1 MVQQEA
7 EEEDGEA
14 ARVANL
20 KGMSKLIHK
29 MSNSISARRPQCFG
43 GQAMNTGPT
52 DGKHVRLQALP
63 SASHGSRGVLP
74 GAFEI

>member
-1 MVQQEA
+1 M
-7 EEEDGEA
+7 
-14 ARVANL
+14 ANL

-52 DGKHVRLQALP
+52 DGNHVRLQALP
-63 SASHGSRGVLP
+63 PASHWLLVMLA
-74 GAFEI
+74 GAF